1 MLIAKNHNLF
11 SEGDRY
17 MRQFAR
23 IVYGLKDI
31 GREDIGDRLQEILN
45 SEISIQGPSKT
56 KAINL
61 SEFKVYDYDTVH
73 PNVLLKPEFAFL
85 PASMKLERI

>member
-1 MLIAKNHNLF
+1 MLAEDKDFKLRLKVLLIAKNHNLF

-31 GREDIGDRLQEILN
+31 GRDDIGDRLQEILN
-45 SEISIQGPSKT
+45 SEISI
-56 KAINL
+56 
-61 SEFKVYDYDTVH
+61 
-73 PNVLLKPEFAFL
+73 
-85 PASMKLERI
+85 